1 MLTPMISLHNG
12 SRSEYKDGVDSGG
25 EIVELKTDRLL
36 PNTPGVEYSQH
47 SRGGRQLLKKPEK
60 SKKKKKKIQTT
71 AFFLKPE
78 KQEYKE
84 MM

>member
-1 MLTPMISLHNG
+1 MNT
-12 SRSEYKDGVDSGG
+12 
-25 EIVELKTDRLL
+25 KTEWT
-36 PNTPGVEYSQH
+36 NTLGVEYSQH
-47 SRGGRQLLKKPEK
+47 SRGGRQLLNKPEK

-71 AFFLKPE
+71 VFFLKPE